1 MVVVIRTG
9 GGACTGGGFGLVVVV
24 VVVGVVV
31 VVVVLTVM
39 SATSGVG
46 TMLTDWVV
54 LVFRDSGEG
63 DETGLES
70 MLQPATPSTMS
81 SPRLANAG
89 IHSAFR
95 VSTGCT
101 LRLFALDL

>member
-1 MVVVIRTG
+1 M
-9 GGACTGGGFGLVVVV
+9 VVVV
-24 VVVGVVV
+24 VD
-31 VVVVLTVM
+31 VVVLTVI

-46 TMLTDWVV
+46 TTLTDWVV
-54 LVFRDSGEG
+54 LVGCEPGDG

-70 MLQPATPSTMS
+70 MLHPATPSTMS

-101 LRLFALDL
+101 LRLFVLDL

>member
-1 MVVVIRTG
+1 
-9 GGACTGGGFGLVVVV
+9 VVVV
-24 VVVGVVV
+24 VVFG
-31 VVVVLTVM
+31 VVVLTVM

-46 TMLTDWVV
+46 TTLTDWVV
-54 LVFRDSGEG
+54 LVGCEPGDG
-63 DETGLES
+63 DETGLDRT
-70 MLQPATPSTMS
+70 LHPATPSTMS

-101 LRLFALDL
+101 LRLFGLDL